1 MSYIGPDAI
10 EIEPVETE
18 NIGSLAA
25 LVMPEL
31 RQCDDFIVRQQLGY
45 ALREFCRET
54 NACVV
59 EQPVKFVSPPHTWG
73 SEAPMPAAPNGMV
86 VGTVIEVRAGRGP
99 HHFDVVPFEILHN
112 PERIHVEGFYDRIG
126 VVKFSVCPKVGGE
139 TCPTWFKE
147 RYAEAI
153 VAGAMHHLLSMS
165 GRPWSDPQRASE
177 YGAKYVDAVA
187 EAAYRSTGAAA
198 QGGPESAI
206 PCGGLFM

>member
-1 MSYIGPDAI
+1 MSYIGPNAI

-59 EQPVKFVSPPHTWG
+59 EQPVKFEAHPHEWG
-73 SEAPMPAAPNGMV
+73 YSAPMPAAPQGMV
-86 VGTVIEVRAGRGP
+86 VGSVI
-99 HHFDVVPFEILHN
+99 DVSECGYPRNFEIRHN
-112 PERIHVEGFYDRIG
+112 PDRIHISDFYGSSRSQ
-126 VVKFSVCPKVGGE
+126 VRFSVYPKAGGEDCPK
-139 TCPTWFKE
+139 WFKE